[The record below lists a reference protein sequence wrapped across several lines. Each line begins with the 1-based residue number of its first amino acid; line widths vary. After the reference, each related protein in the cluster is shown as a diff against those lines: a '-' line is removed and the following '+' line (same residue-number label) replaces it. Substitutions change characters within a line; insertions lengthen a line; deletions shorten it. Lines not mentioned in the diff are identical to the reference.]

1 MSLTTST
8 HKLKREYI
16 YPTQKSLKIN
26 STESWVS
33 WKINIKSISNNIK
46 TLRRWV
52 RDNPSEKWY
61 NGTSLLYNN
70 NTATRRVW
78 QRVTKWLFHS
88 FFYLLRRWN
97 TPWRKITFFF
107 CCVFSLVVLFVN
119 TSCGVFHYYSRVEK
133 ERREERIEEKSPARF
148 YYIHPGEGASKQHN
162 KQQNTFCSRIDCEGD
177 GEERNGRILGVGCAR
192 GAWKKSKFQFLF
204 KFIMKIMLSSRSVVI
219 ISCTILLDF
228 FYSGP
233 LLFFSDW
240 TSITSTMRWTG
251 VLWLCSMAKRWIS
264 VQTQWELNKREFSRF
279 SKR

>member
-1 MSLTTST
+1 MELHYYTITTPQHDASGRESQNGCFT
-8 HKLKREYI
+8 H
-16 YPTQKSLKIN
+16 
-26 STESWVS
+26 
-33 WKINIKSISNNIK
+33 
-46 TLRRWV
+46 
-52 RDNPSEKWY
+52 
-61 NGTSLLYNN
+61 
-70 NTATRRVW
+70 
-78 QRVTKWLFHS
+78 

-97 TPWRKITFFF
+97 TPWRKITFFSV
-107 CCVFSLVVLFVN
+107 VFFHSSFSSLTHRAACFIIIVE
-119 TSCGVFHYYSRVEK
+119 SRKREK
-133 ERREERIEEKSPARF
+133 KELKKNLRRGF

-177 GEERNGRILGVGCAR
+177 GEERNGRILDVGCAR
-192 GAWKKSKFQFLF
+192 GAWKKRKFQFLF